1 MATYAVGDIH
11 GQYHLLAALLD
22 RVGFDYKNDRLIS
35 VGDVIDR
42 GTDTGLLLEKL
53 YEGSRD
59 GWFSAIKGNHE
70 ELLLSYWKDPDRHRD
85 DYLDPGFGG
94 RPTVEALEKSK
105 KGKKL
110 LEWIGTWPLC
120 METDTFILVHA
131 SLPRIQ
137 GSRFGDIELCPLR
150 KEGSTGF
157 HTCLW
162 ARPPEI
168 YSSFDQRVVISGHNI
183 VSRPGPAKEGT
194 LLIDTGAYRT
204 GILTFFRLEDH
215 TFHQVQGKPRVQ
227 A

>member
-1 MATYAVGDIH
+1 MATYVVGDIH
-11 GQYHLLAALLD
+11 GQYQLFTKLLE
-22 RVGFDYKNDRLIS
+22 RVRFDFATDRLVS

-42 GTDTGLLLEKL
+42 GADTGLLLETL

-70 ELLLSYWKDPDRHRD
+70 ELLLAYQLSPERYRN

-94 RPTVEALEKSK
+94 RPTVESIEKSK

-110 LEWIGTWPLC
+110 LEWIRTWPLF
-120 METDTFILVHA
+120 METEGFILVHA

-150 KEGSTGF
+150 MARSTGF

-168 YSSFDQRVVISGHNI
+168 YPSFDQRNVVSGHNI
-183 VSRPGPAKEGT
+183 VSNPGPASDGII
-194 LLIDTGAYRT
+194 LIDTGAYRT
-204 GILTFFRLEDH
+204 GVLTMLRLEDL
-215 TFHQVQGKPRVQ
+215 TYHQVQGKPLVQ
-227 A
+227 D